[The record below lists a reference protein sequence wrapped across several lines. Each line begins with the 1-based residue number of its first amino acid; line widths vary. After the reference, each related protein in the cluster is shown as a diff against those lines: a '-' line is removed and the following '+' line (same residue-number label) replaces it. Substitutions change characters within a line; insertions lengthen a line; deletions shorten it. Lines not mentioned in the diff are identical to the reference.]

1 MESYIYHDEDI
12 LSLKVEIENAWLDVW
27 LDQKI
32 EELLDNYVLHTKY
45 SRVLRVSSPSRK
57 TEDAT
62 VTKMMKSSYFA
73 TPVR

>member
-12 LSLKVEIENAWLDVW
+12 LSLKVEIANAWLDVW
-27 LDQKI
+27 LDKKI

-45 SRVLRVSSPSRK
+45 GRVLRVISPSSK

-73 TPVR
+73 PPVR